1 MEPTTLLSPFRLPAK
16 LVERLKAY
24 AKNNGRSITY
34 CLQSAIAEW
43 LDGQEGE
50 TALQEARREALK
62 EEREKSAIAAA
73 EKAREDQLARD
84 IAWLERWRLYSPGKP
99 APWPRDKPIPAGF
112 ESMIDRGEAEI

>member
-1 MEPTTLLSPFRLPAK
+1 M
-16 LVERLKAY
+16 KAY

-34 CLQSAIAEW
+34 CLHAAIVAW

-50 TALQEARREALK
+50 IERQEERREALK
-62 EEREKSAIAAA
+62 EEREKAALDAA

-99 APWPRDKPIPAGF
+99 APWPKDKPIPAGF
-112 ESMIDRGEAEI
+112 EDMIDRGEVEI